1 MQGVSEGQQD
11 KMGQKR
17 LGRKGIIAFIVLMN
31 MFIPLSMDLY
41 LPALPTMNEYFG
53 SSASITNLTLSLFF
67 LFYAIAILVWGPLSD
82 RYGRKPIIM
91 VGSAIYI
98 VSSIACAL
106 STNITLLII
115 SRACQG
121 IGSGGITSASMAII
135 KDCFT
140 GKSRETILAVTQAIS
155 GLAPMLAPIV
165 GAWILYFTDW
175 RGSFWL
181 LAFISV
187 INLVLTILYQ
197 ETLREEE
204 RYRGSLIGSWSRL
217 AVVAGN
223 KSFIIPTLIF
233 ALGSIH
239 FMGYIAVSSYVYIDY
254 FGLSEQMY
262 SYFFAANAFISILG
276 PAIYIRFFLNFNKKR
291 LAVLCFGLSALSG
304 ILIMTLGQLSPYIFL
319 MGIVLMSLAGTVMRP
334 FSTNI
339 LMEQQ
344 KGDAGSMSSILNM
357 SFTLF
362 GSLGMAIASI
372 SWGNIVAGLG
382 ALIAVGS
389 GISILAWYA
398 FMKSDIPCAGV
409 KDSQ

>member
-1 MQGVSEGQQD
+1 MQGIIERQQEG
-11 KMGQKR
+11 MGQKH
-17 LGRKGIIAFIVLMN
+17 LGRKGLIAFIVLMN

-53 SSASITNLTLSLFF
+53 SSAAITNLTLSLFF
-67 LFYAIAILVWGPLSD
+67 LFYAAGILVWGPLSD
-82 RYGRKPIIM
+82 RYGRKVIIM
-91 VGSAIYI
+91 MGSAIYI
-98 VSSIACAL
+98 ASSIACAL
-106 STNITLLII
+106 SPSITFLII

-121 IGSGGITSASMAII
+121 IGSGGITSASMAIV

-140 GKSRETILAVTQAIS
+140 GKNRETILAITQSIS

-181 LAFISV
+181 LALISI
-187 INLVLTILYQ
+187 INLVLTILYK

-204 RYRGSLIGSWSRL
+204 RYRGSLLGSWSRL
-217 AVVAGN
+217 VVVARN
-223 KSFIIPTLIF
+223 KSFIIPALIF
-233 ALGSIH
+233 AFGSIH

-262 SYFFAANAFISILG
+262 SYFFAANALISILG
-276 PAIYIRFFLNFNKKR
+276 PAIYIRYFINFNKR
-291 LAVLCFGLSALSG
+291 ALAVLCFGVAALSG
-304 ILIMTLGQLSPYIFL
+304 VLIMTLGQLSPFIFL
-319 MGIVLMSLAGTVMRP
+319 VGIILMSLTGTVMRP

-344 KGDAGSMSSILNM
+344 KGDAGSMSSIINM

-372 SWGNIVAGLG
+372 SWGNIVVGLG
-382 ALIAVGS
+382 ALIAIGS

-398 FMKSDIPCAGV
+398 FMKSSIPCAGV